1 MGTAK
6 QPRAITSQPLWVRV
20 DQNRVKLGVFVAL
33 FVTGSALLLATAFI
47 YVPGGLIGLALW
59 FAEATDMAMYWTG
72 LLKVFLIGLALLLAA
87 GALASAVQLANA
99 EDWVRNRFGGS
110 DLEPKAAETLSSAL
124 GDMAIAAGLSAPPR
138 LMLLDSDSVNAC
150 AIGISRSRPVIGV
163 TRGLLAAL
171 DTDQQRAVLATL
183 VARIRG
189 GDILIGTAMAAL
201 MGPLKAVRESRHA
214 AGGAALGCADAGC
227 SDPSCLGDGC
237 GDGCGSL
244 FDGLGDSDA
253 AGGCLA
259 AIGLAIFAAIVIA
272 LTYAAVVTAGW
283 IVTIWGRAIHRTG
296 HEKADAEGML
306 LLKDPSPMLSALRIA
321 ITSSNVVADGD
332 ASYDGIFYVSTS
344 GKPAVDRTERRRFDR
359 LREVLGTEGLAA
371 GPV

>member
-1 MGTAK
+1 MGSVK

-20 DQNRVKLGVFVAL
+20 DQNRIKLGIFVAL
-33 FVTGSALLLATAFI
+33 FVIGSALLLAIAFV
-47 YVPGGLIGLALW
+47 YVPGGLIGLALSV
-59 FAEATDMAMYWTG
+59 AETADMAAYWAG
-72 LLKVFLIGLALLLAA
+72 LLKVFLTALALLLAA

-99 EDWVRNRFGGS
+99 EEWIRNRFGGS
-110 DLEPKAAETLSSAL
+110 DLGPADEAALAGAL
-124 GDMAIAAGLSAPPR
+124 GDMTIAAGLASVPR

-150 AIGISRSRPVIGV
+150 AIGISRTQPMIGV

-171 DTDQQRAVLATL
+171 DADQQRAVLATL

-227 SDPSCLGDGC
+227 SNPGCMDDGC
-237 GDGCGSL
+237 GCL

-253 AGGCLA
+253 AGGCLG
-259 AIGLAIFAAIVIA
+259 AIGLAVFAAIVVA
-272 LTYAAVVTAGW
+272 LTYAAVVSAGW
-283 IVTIWGRAIHRTG
+283 IVTAWGRAIHRTG

-321 ITSSNVVADGD
+321 ITSSNEIADGD

-344 GKPAVDRTERRRFDR
+344 GKPAVDRAERRRFDR

>member
-1 MGTAK
+1 MDAAK

-20 DQNRVKLGVFVAL
+20 DQNRVKLAVFVAL
-33 FVTGSALLLATAFI
+33 FVAGSALLLAVAFVC
-47 YVPGGLIGLALW
+47 VPGGLIGLALW
-59 FAEATDMAMYWTG
+59 FAEAADMAVYWTG
-72 LLKVFLIGLALLLAA
+72 LLKVFLIALALLLSA

-110 DLEPKAAETLSSAL
+110 DLEPTDADSLSSAL
-124 GDMAIAAGLSAPPR
+124 SDMTIAAGLPAPPR

-163 TRGLLAAL
+163 TRGLLNAL

-201 MGPLKAVRESRHA
+201 
-214 AGGAALGCADAGC
+214 GGAALGCADAGC
-227 SDPSCLGDGC
+227 SNPGCMDDGC
-237 GDGCGSL
+237 GCL

-259 AIGLAIFAAIVIA
+259 AIGIAVFAAIVVA
-272 LTYAAVVTAGW
+272 LTYAAVVSAGW

-306 LLKDPSPMLSALRIA
+306 LLKDPSPMLSALRVA
-321 ITSSNVVADGD
+321 ITSSNEIADGD
-332 ASYDGIFYVSTS
+332 ASYDGIFYASTS
-344 GKPAVDRTERRRFDR
+344 GKPAVDRAERRRFDR
-359 LREVLGTEGLAA
+359 LRQVLGTEGLAV